1 VRIITMQ
8 DDEADALEAMLD
20 KILTNKDASEAVFQD
35 GAQRRKIKRISM
47 KLHWAKTA
55 MPE

>member
-1 VRIITMQ
+1 MQ